1 MSIRMFPGLFISVVQ
16 DGRCCFSPF
25 WRDFWGGTSEKED
38 NATDNND
45 KQEELDGVSVCQ
57 FGFVTIL

>member
-1 MSIRMFPGLFISVVQ
+1 MLFFPFLE
-16 DGRCCFSPF
+16 RL
-25 WRDFWGGTSEKED
+25 GGTSEKED